1 MKKIFTLSLSST
13 LKHTFIC
20 LFSAIIQVGV
30 AFIYQLITE
39 TALNNSI
46 KNLIIVGCIALMY
59 VLLDSIADFLPRFTG
74 TRMVQSIMSIFRNR
88 LNNKVSS
95 LDNSELLTEDKKEI
109 TTKLVND
116 LTIIETEFLQPLSS
130 LLLSA
135 FMFIFS
141 LIFSFKIEIRLTFLM
156 ILLAFIPLLSP
167 YLSKKILSNKRKQ
180 VLDKQNKYFVLFEQM
195 VNYLGTLKLSG
206 GLYRYYNI
214 IEDSNVSLK
223 KSKIDFST
231 SQGLTYSLSYLLGA
245 LAYSGTWVL
254 GGFFVYYQKISL
266 PELIAMTTLMGT
278 IAGPLQHLSSAITE
292 LVSSKKIAL
301 DFFEYTEINDDNK
314 TRLSTKK
321 ELEIIHS
328 IQLKNIN
335 YSTDNKNIFKDLNL
349 TFESNKKYAIVGNS
363 GSGKTT
369 LLNIIMGLIT
379 PNNGDVYFNSVQL
392 NCFNNDTIFNKISYA
407 KQNPD
412 IFTATISDNISIFDE
427 YDKDK
432 LDYSLTKSGLSD
444 WIHNND
450 IISSNGKNS
459 ISGGESKRIE
469 IARSIYKNSDIILF
483 DEPTSNLDNYNENL
497 IADLIGTFENKIV
510 IVVTHS
516 NNKYFLDKFD
526 EVISL

>member
-1 MKKIFTLSLSST
+1 MKKIFDLSLNST
-13 LKHTFIC
+13 LKHTCICFI
-20 LFSAIIQVGV
+20 SAIIQVGV

-39 TALNNSI
+39 TALDNNLR
-46 KNLIIVGCIALMY
+46 NLIIVGFIAIIY
-59 VLLDSIADFLPRFTG
+59 VLLDSVADFLPRFTG
-74 TRMVQSIMSIFRNR
+74 TRMVQSIMNILRNR
-88 LNNKVSS
+88 LNNKISS
-95 LDNSELLTEDKKEI
+95 LDNSELLTKDNKEI

-141 LIFSFKIEIRLTFLM
+141 LIFSLKIEIRLTFLM

-195 VNYLGTLKLSG
+195 VNYLSTLKLSG
-206 GLYRYYNI
+206 GVYRYYNI

-223 KSKIDFST
+223 KSKIDFNT

-266 PELIAMTTLMGT
+266 PQLIAMTTLMGT
-278 IAGPLQHLSSAITE
+278 IAGPLQHLSSSITE
-292 LVSSKKIAL
+292 LVSSKKITL
-301 DFFEYTEINDDNK
+301 DFLEYTEISNDNK
-314 TRLSTKK
+314 ISLSPKK
-321 ELEIIHS
+321 ELDIIYS

-335 YSTDNKNIFKDLNL
+335 YNTDNKNIFKDLNL
-349 TFESNKKYAIVGNS
+349 TFEREKKYAIVGNS

-379 PNNGDVYFNSVQL
+379 PNNGEVYFNSLQL
-392 NCFNNDTIFNKISYA
+392 TCLNNDTILNKISYA

-427 YDKDK
+427 YNEEK
-432 LDYSLTKSGLSD
+432 LNHSLTQSGLSD

-450 IISSNGKNS
+450 IISPNGEKS

-469 IARSIYKNSDIILF
+469 IARAIYKNSDIILF
-483 DEPTSNLDNYNENL
+483 DEPTSNLDKYNENL
-497 IADLIGTFENKIV
+497 IADLIGSFENKIV

-516 NNKYFLDKFD
+516 NNNYFLDKFD